1 MPVATGREG
10 CERLVTVP
18 RLGRG
23 IINLVVMHI
32 KKAVIPVAGF
42 GTRFLPATKAT
53 PKEMFP
59 LVDKPLA
66 QYAVEE
72 AVAAGIEEVI
82 FITGQ
87 SKRAIED
94 HFDSNFELEYL
105 LEQKGKRDQLEH
117 VRAISNMCKFA
128 YVRQQEAKGL
138 GDAILQAKNLVN
150 DEPFAIM
157 TPDDI
162 FSGTDSAL
170 GQLVEAYQQTE
181 APIVGVTEVPR
192 ERIDQYGVVSG
203 KPVDKGPKKGLLK
216 MTGTVEKPSPDDAPT
231 NLAQCGR
238 YIMTPELFEILEQLE
253 PGKGGEIQMTDA
265 YSQLLAQRPMYA
277 VTIEGQYHDAGSKLG
292 YMQAFVEYGL
302 NRDDL
307 ATEFK
312 KFLQDQLN

>member
-1 MPVATGREG
+1 
-10 CERLVTVP
+10 
-18 RLGRG
+18 
-23 IINLVVMHI
+23 
-32 KKAVIPVAGF
+32 
-42 GTRFLPATKAT
+42 
-53 PKEMFP
+53 MFP

-66 QYAVEE
+66 QYAIEE

-87 SKRAIED
+87 TKRAIED
-94 HFDSNFELEYL
+94 HFDTNFELEYL
-105 LEQKGKRDQLEH
+105 LKEKGKEEQLAQ
-117 VRAISNMCKFA
+117 VREISGMCKFA
-128 YVRQQEAKGL
+128 YVRQPEMKGL

-170 GQLVEAYQQTE
+170 KQLVEAFEKTE
-181 APIVGVTEVPR
+181 APIIGVTEVPK

-203 KPVDKGPKKGLLK
+203 EVDDTGMLK
-216 MTGTVEKPSPDDAPT
+216 MTGTVEKPSPEEAPT

-238 YIMTPELFEILEQLE
+238 YIMTPDLFEILESVE
-253 PGKGGEIQMTDA
+253 PGKGGEVQMTDA
-265 YSQLLAQRPMYA
+265 YDQLLAKRPVYA
-277 VTIEGQYHDAGSKLG
+277 ATIDGEYHDAGSKLG

-307 ATEFK
+307 GEDFR
-312 KFLQDQLN
+312 KFLKNRLK

>member
-1 MPVATGREG
+1 MRV
-10 CERLVTVP
+10 
-18 RLGRG
+18 
-23 IINLVVMHI
+23 

-72 AVAAGIEEVI
+72 AAAAGIEEII

-87 SKRAIED
+87 AKRAIED
-94 HFDSNFELEYL
+94 HFDTNFELEYL
-105 LEQKGKRDQLEH
+105 LKQKGKDEQLRQ
-117 VRAISNMCKFA
+117 VREISGVCKFA
-128 YVRQQEAKGL
+128 YVRQPEMKGL

-150 DEPFAIM
+150 QEPFAIM

-170 GQLVEAYQQTE
+170 KQLVEAFDRTE
-181 APIVGVTEVPR
+181 SPIVGVTEVPK

-203 KPVDKGPKKGLLK
+203 EVDDTGLLK
-216 MTGTVEKPSPDDAPT
+216 MTGTVEKPSADEAPT

-238 YIMTPELFEILEQLE
+238 YVMTPDLFEILENVT
-253 PGKGGEIQMTDA
+253 PGKGGEVQMTDA
-265 YSQLLAQRPMYA
+265 YDQLLAKRPVYA
-277 VTIEGQYHDAGSKLG
+277 ATIQGEYHDAGSKLG

-302 NRDDL
+302 ARDDL
-307 ATEFK
+307 GQDFRKILTERLSK
-312 KFLQDQLN
+312 